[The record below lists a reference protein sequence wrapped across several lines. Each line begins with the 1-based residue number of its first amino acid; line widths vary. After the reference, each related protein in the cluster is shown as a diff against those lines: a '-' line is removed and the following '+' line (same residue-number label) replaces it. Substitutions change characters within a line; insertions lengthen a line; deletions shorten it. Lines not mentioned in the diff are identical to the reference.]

1 MYQSIQ
7 GNLGFGKAIEYF
19 TSHNIT
25 VALPLNDTQK
35 YDLIADFNGKLQKV
49 QVKTSRYSRNG
60 GVSYEVLLKNC
71 GGTSKGSKIRPFDN
85 TTCDYV
91 FVVLGN
97 DKMYLIECLHDELDR
112 VEYALMLLDDGKAD
126 RVTQSKTTL
135 LQYKDNVIKLLN
147 EAKIAK
153 IPEEKYGLFIKYP
166 KGYEG

>member
-35 YDLIADFNGKLQKV
+35 YDLIADFNGKLQRV

-97 DKMYLIECLHDELDR
+97 DKMYLIPAEEITAKNTIAVGNRYSDYE
-112 VEYALMLLDDGKAD
+112 VF
-126 RVTQSKTTL
+126 SKSL
-135 LQYKDNVIKLLN
+135 SEFEVI
-147 EAKIAK
+147 E
-153 IPEEKYGLFIKYP
+153 
-166 KGYEG
+166 